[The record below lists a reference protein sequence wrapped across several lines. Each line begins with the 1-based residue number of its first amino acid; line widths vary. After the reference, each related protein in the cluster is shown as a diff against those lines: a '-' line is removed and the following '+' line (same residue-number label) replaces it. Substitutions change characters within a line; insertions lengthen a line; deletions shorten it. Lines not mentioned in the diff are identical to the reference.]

1 MTQALEWTSDSGDG
15 VYIGGGHPKDT
26 NHTPI
31 KTMTFTINTDK
42 IHNLPDYSLTEESS
56 TKSIEISKDAVQAST
71 DPASNLIDQ
80 NKKVDFAGLDNN
92 TLIKIENLRINDPII
107 NASGIINAADQ
118 STLEKLG
125 FDIVTG
131 GKNIQPRDFCDGFG
145 LSESNSLAEL
155 ARWVGGGARHNGS
168 KGEDWQQDGEPQ
180 TSSVGDT
187 TVTRTRETNG
197 NAEGTHTR
205 TTVVT
210 KTTLTFRAGPT
221 DKSNEHVEVTTTI
234 VEETEESQPDSTGKK
249 TYVVKQSK
257 SETSSNGASDY
268 KMTYVES
275 GVVDS
280 KGNRTKL
287 MSSNKGETTLS
298 YGDDGEGGPL
308 FPLGQI
314 NPNPEDDGAYGGGD
328 YEINHPAL
336 DRDKYAWLQYWDPAI
351 DHGEEQNGSGPY
363 TGPTLAGL
371 GATNG
376 GKGTGTWDVTG
387 GPYSGPDL
395 YGLIESMGGT
405 STGTD
410 WL

>member
-1 MTQALEWTSDSGDG
+1 
-15 VYIGGGHPKDT
+15 
-26 NHTPI
+26 
-31 KTMTFTINTDK
+31 MTFTINTDK

-56 TKSIEISKDAVQAST
+56 TKSIEISKDAVQAVT
-71 DPASNLIDQ
+71 DSASNLIDQ
-80 NKKVDFAGLDNN
+80 NKKIDFAGLDKN
-92 TLIKIENLRINDPII
+92 TLIEIENLRINDPII

-131 GKNIQPRDFCDGFG
+131 GKNIQPRDFYDGFG
-145 LSESNSLAEL
+145 PSESNSLSEL

-168 KGEDWQQDGEPQ
+168 KGEAWQPDGEPQ

-210 KTTLTFRAGPT
+210 KTTVNTAAGGSYE
-221 DKSNEHVEVTTTI
+221 DVEVTTTI
-234 VEETEESQPDSTGKK
+234 VEESEESKPDSTGKK
-249 TYVVKQSK
+249 SYVVTQTK
-257 SETSSNGASDY
+257 SETSTNGLSESE
-268 KMTYVES
+268 TYIES

-287 MSSNKGETTLS
+287 VSQNKGTNGHTSS
-298 YGDDGEGGPL
+298 YGDEGEGGPL
-308 FPLGQI
+308 FPLGEI
-314 NPNPEDDGAYGGGD
+314 NPNPEDDGAYGDAG

-336 DRDKYAWLQYWDPAI
+336 GRDKYGWLQYWDPAI
-351 DHGEEQNGSGPY
+351 DHGEEQYGSGPY